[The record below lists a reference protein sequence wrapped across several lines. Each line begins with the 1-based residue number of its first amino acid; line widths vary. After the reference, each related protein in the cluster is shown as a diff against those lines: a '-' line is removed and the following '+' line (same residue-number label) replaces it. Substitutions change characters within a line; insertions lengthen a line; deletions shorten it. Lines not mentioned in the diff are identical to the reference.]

1 MVPQWSVSMQVVGI
15 ATSIPLDLN
24 RYQPSGIPLSQ
35 SRREVFEAVNFVLR
49 WGSSNTLA
57 LWHTFCEGNGHGA
70 ADAIGVVISTQTKE
84 GN

>member
-1 MVPQWSVSMQVVGI
+1 MVPQWSVSMHVVGM

-49 WGSSNTLA
+49 CGSSRIRAFL
-57 LWHTFCEGNGHGA
+57 HTFCEGNGHGA